1 MFSNNVVDS
10 GVTHSEFVHI
20 GDSAVATL
28 GSTDRIFGTAP
39 TFPNRILVANNHI
52 REVGIYG
59 KQVSPQCLSAS
70 VPLQVSAPSADLLL
84 LPSDRGE
91 RDAARQPL
99 LQRASRWHQLERR
112 LRWKQQDRGESRLQ
126 HGAGDGGP
134 VRLPARSH
142 WARCYW
148 LTQNCR
154 LPAQWAVQQLGY
166 DAQPFELPC
175 AIRSLANPRVLHR
188 QTASRT

>member
-59 KQVSPQCLSAS
+59 KQVSDSVPQCLSAS
-70 VPLQVSAPSADLLL
+70 VSAVSLFL
-84 LPSDRGE
+84 LPQCLSASASDSSMCRPPATSK
-91 RDAARQPL
+91 R
-99 LQRASRWHQLERR
+99 SR
-112 LRWKQQDRGESRLQ
+112 
-126 HGAGDGGP
+126 
-134 VRLPARSH
+134 
-142 WARCYW
+142 
-148 LTQNCR
+148 
-154 LPAQWAVQQLGY
+154 
-166 DAQPFELPC
+166 
-175 AIRSLANPRVLHR
+175 
-188 QTASRT
+188 RT